1 MKNVLIV
8 TLLIGLFSSLGI
20 AQVDPIPPPRRVAAP
35 KVGLFIGFTPG
46 WLNVNVAPI
55 NEFLV
60 GAGAA
65 PLSDNG
71 IMLYGGAGAIYIL
84 VIKNFRVGG
93 MGMSGTSSSSITD
106 PTDGVRRDAELG
118 MGFGGLTFEY
128 VFPVARRFDIAVGS
142 MIGWGSM
149 NLTLR
154 QNLGGNNTW
163 SGEQEI
169 FGTWPPTT
177 LTNLTRRLSGS
188 YFTLVPAVNFEYA
201 PLGWLGLRLG
211 ASYVLMAFPSW
222 NVDGEYDLTE
232 VPDAV
237 KGNGFM
243 INAGVF
249 VGTF

>member
-1 MKNVLIV
+1 MKNVLVATI
-8 TLLIGLFSSLGI
+8 LIGVFSSLGL

-46 WLNVNVAPI
+46 WLNVNMAPI

-60 GAGAA
+60 GANAA

-71 IMLYGGAGAIYIL
+71 VMMYGGAGAIYIL
-84 VIKNFRVGG
+84 VVKNFRVGG
-93 MGMSGTSSSSITD
+93 MGMSGSTSSSTTD
-106 PTDGVRRDAELG
+106 ASGVRRDAELG
-118 MGFGGLTFEY
+118 TGFGGLTFEY
-128 VFPVARRFDIAVGS
+128 VFPVFRRFDIAVGS

-154 QNLGGNNTW
+154 QDIGGNNTW

-177 LTNLTRRLSGS
+177 LTNITRRLSGS
-188 YFTLVPAVNFEYA
+188 YFTMVPAVNVEYA
-201 PLGWLGLRLG
+201 VLGWLMLRLG
-211 ASYVLMAFPSW
+211 ASYVWMEFPSW
-222 NVDGEYDLTE
+222 SVDDKYDLTG

-243 INAGVF
+243 INGGIF
-249 VGTF
+249 IGTF